1 MANPLT
7 GDFNA
12 VLQVSGGTVNRL
24 LASMHQNADHGTP
37 SFPHSIALRIGDA
50 HAVDGVRGVVRAQ
63 TGVPSI
69 TLLHGTTD
77 RFVLEVGIRAWYRP
91 DPGTTPLPAF
101 IHGTVRAEYR
111 IHSIDRACAGWGG
124 RRAEEHIWIRVVP
137 NTVQFRGTAEEDRS
151 PLELGAVLGGGAAAD
166 AANQAKI
173 TRQIAALLAGRF
185 EASPHKTTSGDFRP
199 GRMRTL
205 SVAGRGSAVALPL
218 ATNGDQS
225 GQVGSINHLLIDD
238 SDWAIAVSREQLLE
252 FAQPALAAIAAF
264 RHSQPVGAA
273 GISTVYRVTM
283 NSPALEWQP
292 RGASAAIVISAS
304 GHARTDSILPN
315 ATFHVRQEIILN
327 FAPEAFWLAPG
338 SRTVTARATGL
349 GSGIVAE
356 RVKRAVNA
364 QVQAL
369 VEHEC
374 TAAQP
379 ALDRLT
385 DRKQDLVAQLK
396 TLDAHAEA
404 SLDHAAFLD
413 EGVVLR
419 GTIHLA
425 ARRRPTVV
433 FSKTPAED
441 GFTALHAWIP
451 GGRIDKLE
459 WSWSWAGTRPK
470 GAAIHDDRFVL
481 RRPAGGR
488 GQWGI
493 PIEVST
499 PLPGLDGDGTLC
511 LTIRGVQV
519 DPVTGR
525 LRAIRSTRRCQR
537 YGWSIATGVR
547 EGGRLLLRD
556 IPELSQDVPFRQLGL
571 LAAGGHGASANTLV
585 IYHRRAWQDN
595 AADTL
600 HAALRQ
606 TRRHDAGLT
615 LLALFG
621 EGVLESAGGRL
632 IHDLEAIGQRL
643 GIPVVVNEDVR
654 GAWSRAFRLES
665 REQEQAWRLLSPH
678 GGVTWRHDGPVDAE
692 GLAAA
697 LHTRLIKGPP
707 STPRV
712 VWSGPQPGMRVGSR
726 AFDVPLRDLQ
736 RRCPPFPVG
745 RADVNGSVITFV
757 QRGSSASEEQL
768 RTLAARSAEAAD
780 DGPHVIVVLDGAD
793 ESEVESFKNALGVD
807 FAAVADASGTITDEF
822 GVRVWP
828 TTVRLD
834 ASGVVT
840 DVWLG
845 RANVDARPDDESS
858 DEQD

>member
-1 MANPLT
+1 
-7 GDFNA
+7 
-12 VLQVSGGTVNRL
+12 
-24 LASMHQNADHGTP
+24 
-37 SFPHSIALRIGDA
+37 
-50 HAVDGVRGVVRAQ
+50 
-63 TGVPSI
+63 
-69 TLLHGTTD
+69 
-77 RFVLEVGIRAWYRP
+77 
-91 DPGTTPLPAF
+91 
-101 IHGTVRAEYR
+101 
-111 IHSIDRACAGWGG
+111 
-124 RRAEEHIWIRVVP
+124 
-137 NTVQFRGTAEEDRS
+137 
-151 PLELGAVLGGGAAAD
+151 
-166 AANQAKI
+166 
-173 TRQIAALLAGRF
+173 
-185 EASPHKTTSGDFRP
+185 
-199 GRMRTL
+199 
-205 SVAGRGSAVALPL
+205 
-218 ATNGDQS
+218 
-225 GQVGSINHLLIDD
+225 
-238 SDWAIAVSREQLLE
+238 
-252 FAQPALAAIAAF
+252 
-264 RHSQPVGAA
+264 
-273 GISTVYRVTM
+273 
-283 NSPALEWQP
+283 
-292 RGASAAIVISAS
+292 
-304 GHARTDSILPN
+304 
-315 ATFHVRQEIILN
+315 
-327 FAPEAFWLAPG
+327 
-338 SRTVTARATGL
+338 
-349 GSGIVAE
+349 
-356 RVKRAVNA
+356 
-364 QVQAL
+364 
-369 VEHEC
+369 
-374 TAAQP
+374 
-379 ALDRLT
+379 
-385 DRKQDLVAQLK
+385 
-396 TLDAHAEA
+396 
-404 SLDHAAFLD
+404 
-413 EGVVLR
+413 
-419 GTIHLA
+419 
-425 ARRRPTVV
+425 
-433 FSKTPAED
+433 
-441 GFTALHAWIP
+441 
-451 GGRIDKLE
+451 
-459 WSWSWAGTRPK
+459 
-470 GAAIHDDRFVL
+470 
-481 RRPAGGR
+481 
-488 GQWGI
+488 
-493 PIEVST
+493 
-499 PLPGLDGDGTLC
+499 
-511 LTIRGVQV
+511 VQV